1 MQAPPLPRFLIPRL
15 PFFYG
20 WVVLGCICLA
30 GFARQGAAV
39 AVLSIFVLPM
49 TEALDWSRTEMS
61 GAVSLGGLLAM
72 QEEPRADDRNQ
83 RARAGGAAIL
93 VELAAMQRTCLED
106 GDASAVAQRL
116 DGLVASLPDAADPGL
131 AGVVRLIALRARI
144 EMLRAGRS
152 RDAS

>member
-1 MQAPPLPRFLIPRL
+1 MMITGIDTRGIARPTTARGRSAAGRFQVADAPADP
-15 PFFYG
+15 
-20 WVVLGCICLA
+20 A
-30 GFARQGAAV
+30 GVRAEAA
-39 AVLSIFVLPM
+39 
-49 TEALDWSRTEMS
+49 TT
-61 GAVSLGGLLAM
+61 VSLGGLLAM
-72 QEEPRADDRNQ
+72 QEEPRADDRNR
-83 RARAGGAAIL
+83 RARAGGVAIL
-93 VELAAMQRTCLED
+93 AELAAMQRACLED

>member
-1 MQAPPLPRFLIPRL
+1 MITGIETRAI
-15 PFFYG
+15 
-20 WVVLGCICLA
+20 
-30 GFARQGAAV
+30 ARNPAARGRTGAARFEV
-39 AVLSIFVLPM
+39 S
-49 TEALDWSRTEMS
+49 DS
-61 GAVSLGGLLAM
+61 GGDAAAERAGAATAVSLGGLLAM
-72 QEEPRADDRNQ
+72 QEESRADDRNQ

-93 VELAAMQRTCLED
+93 AELAAMQRACLED